1 MFEDSFVSFF
11 PERPK
16 EEARYDFPKRVENG
30 AAIRNLGPVALNAG
44 NVPLCFTSL
53 TSKANLVP
61 EFAS

>member
-30 AAIRNLGPVALNAG
+30 ATVRAFGPLAQNAG
-44 NVPLCFTSL
+44 YVPLRFASL
-53 TSKANLVP
+53 TSKANLVL
-61 EFAS
+61 ELAI